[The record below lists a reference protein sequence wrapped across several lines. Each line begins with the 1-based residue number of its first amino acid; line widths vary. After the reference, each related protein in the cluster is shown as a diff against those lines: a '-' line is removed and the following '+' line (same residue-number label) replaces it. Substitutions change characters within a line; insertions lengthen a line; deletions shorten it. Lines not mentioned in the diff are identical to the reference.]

1 MWIYN
6 SALNAFD
13 RSTWIILDTFNW
25 TTSSDLASSFGATAS
40 KFTREIGANSWL
52 VTDWWIESAFV
63 NVTADDTVSSFN
75 FFKTF
80 VTETFKTTPSVLTL
94 RRIFEMMLT
103 LWRYEPIKSWLKVY
117 KPIKRWVHS
126 IILKFRLSICT
137 AADSHSE
144 QATFIDINTFVKVI
158 HEETTFTATF
168 KRAFRKFEIVQMTN
182 SLGDI
187 RSWAAYD
194 PG

>member
-6 SALNAFD
+6 SALDAFD

-25 TTSSDLASSFGATAS
+25 TTSSNLAGSFRATAAPLA
-40 KFTREIGANSWL
+40 RGIGADCWL
-52 VTDWWIESAFV
+52 VTDGWSESTFI
-63 NVTADDTVSSFN
+63 NVTADNTVGSFN

-103 LWRYEPIKSWLKVY
+103 LWHYEPIKSWLKVY

-126 IILKFRLSICT
+126 IILKSRLSICT

-144 QATFIDINTFVKVI
+144 QATFININTFVKVI
-158 HEETTFTATF
+158 HEETTFTTTF
-168 KRAFRKFEIVQMTN
+168 KGAFKGF
-182 SLGDI
+182 
-187 RSWAAYD
+187 
-194 PG
+194 